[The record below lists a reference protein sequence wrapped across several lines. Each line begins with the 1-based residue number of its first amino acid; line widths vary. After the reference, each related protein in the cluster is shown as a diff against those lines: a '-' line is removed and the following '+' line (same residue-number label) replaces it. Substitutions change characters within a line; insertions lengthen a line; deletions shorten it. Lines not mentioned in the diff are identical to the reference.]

1 MTLERWERVS
11 EWPMIGAALVFLA
24 AYSWQVIANVPE
36 GAGDLPE
43 DLIWVTWGVFII
55 DYVVKLWLAPSRGR
69 WFLWHLHELVILTL
83 PALRP
88 LRLLRLVTV
97 LNVFRTRAGAAL
109 RGRLLAYVVGS
120 ATMLL
125 YCGAL
130 AVLDAE
136 ENTAGAN
143 IRSFPDALWWAFTTV
158 TTVGYGDRYPVTDVG
173 RAAAIVLMLAGIAV
187 LGVVTASIASW
198 LVEAVAKETAE
209 RTAEVVGEA
218 VEAADLPL
226 EQQMRALVAE
236 VERLGA
242 AIEARNRTSP
252 GDAGGQSGG

>member
-24 AYSWQVIANVPE
+24 AYSVQVIA
-36 GAGDLPE
+36 DLPASMSAVPE
-43 DLIWVTWGVFII
+43 DLIWATWAVFGI
-55 DYVVKLWLAPSRGR
+55 DYLAKLWLAPSRGR

-97 LNVFRTRAGAAL
+97 LHVFRSRAGAAL
-109 RGRLLAYVVGS
+109 RGRLLTYVVGS
-120 ATMLL
+120 AAMLL

-136 ENTAGAN
+136 ENTPGAN
-143 IRSFPDALWWAFTTV
+143 IRTFPDALWWAFTTV

-173 RAAAIVLMLAGIAV
+173 RVAAVVLMLAGIAV

-198 LVEAVAKETAE
+198 LVEAVAKETAQ
-209 RTAEVVGEA
+209 RTAVAVGEA
-218 VEAADLPL
+218 VEAADVPL
-226 EQQMRALVAE
+226 EEQMKALIAE

-242 AIEARNRTSP
+242 AIAAKNGER
-252 GDAGGQSGG
+252 AGGTSDV